1 MPARGQRSL
10 PYKTDSKGRIKNE
23 PSEVTDDEL
32 PSTDVSPRNDGDAL
46 AKAISLASEQTMG
59 ALEVREALTKIQR
72 HLIARLPRIVA
83 KLVEKAEDGD
93 LMAIK
98 LILDRFIP
106 TRKAVERIEGESMST
121 GGIRIIVQG
130 TTTINN
136 DVVSEADYEEVR

>member
-1 MPARGQRSL
+1 MPARGQRKL
-10 PYKTDSKGRIKNE
+10 PYTTDSRGTIKKESTEQVDSDNK
-23 PSEVTDDEL
+23 EVA
-32 PSTDVSPRNDGDAL
+32 PINDGDAL
-46 AKAISLASEQTMG
+46 SKAITLASEQAMG
-59 ALEVREALTKIQR
+59 ALEVREALTRIQR

-93 LMAIK
+93 LLAIK

-106 TRKAVERIEGESMST
+106 TRKAVERIEGETMSS

-136 DVVSEADYEEVR
+136 DVVTEADYEEQGG

>member
-1 MPARGQRSL
+1 MPARGQRKL
-10 PYKTDSKGRIKNE
+10 PYTTDSRGNIKKE
-23 PSEVTDDEL
+23 STEQVDSENKEVA
-32 PSTDVSPRNDGDAL
+32 PINDGDAL
-46 AKAISLASEQTMG
+46 SKAITLASEQAMG
-59 ALEVREALTKIQR
+59 ALEVREALTRIQR

-93 LMAIK
+93 LLAIK

-106 TRKAVERIEGESMST
+106 TRKAVERIEGETMSS

-136 DVVSEADYEEVR
+136 DVVTEADYEEQGG

>member
-1 MPARGQRSL
+1 MTDAPRKPGRQKSL
-10 PYKTDSKGRIKNE
+10 PYKTNTSGHI
-23 PSEVTDDEL
+23 VDDEAPRKL
-32 PSTDVSPRNDGDAL
+32 APSSDNEAL
-46 AKAISLASEQTMG
+46 SKAITLASEQSMG
-59 ALEVREALTKIQR
+59 ALEVREALVKIQR

-106 TRKAVERIEGESMST
+106 TRKSVERIEGDTQST

-130 TTTINN
+130 TTSIHNE
-136 DVVSEADYEEVR
+136 VVQEADYEEHRE

>member
-1 MPARGQRSL
+1 MAARGQRKL
-10 PYKTDSKGRIKNE
+10 PYTTDSRGNIKKE
-23 PSEVTDDEL
+23 STEQVDSENKEVA
-32 PSTDVSPRNDGDAL
+32 PINDGDAL
-46 AKAISLASEQTMG
+46 SKAITLASEQAMG
-59 ALEVREALTKIQR
+59 ALEVREALTRIQR

-93 LMAIK
+93 LLAIK

-106 TRKAVERIEGESMST
+106 TRKAVERIEGETMSS

-136 DVVSEADYEEVR
+136 DVVTEADYEEQGG

>member
-1 MPARGQRSL
+1 MPDTPTPRKPGRPKTL
-10 PYKTDSKGRIKNE
+10 PYRTNQRGEIVDDDSSK
-23 PSEVTDDEL
+23 PV
-32 PSTDVSPRNDGDAL
+32 VPRNDGEAL
-46 AKAISLASEQTMG
+46 AQAITLASEQSMG
-59 ALEVREALTKIQR
+59 AVEVKEALVKIQR
-72 HLIARLPRIVA
+72 HLIARLPRIVS

-106 TRKAVERIEGESMST
+106 TRKAVERIEGDTSST

-136 DVVSEADYEEVR
+136 DVIQEAEYEEVR